1 MTILFK
7 IPESLQQIASTEHV
21 EGVMDVEEIQVG
33 FDSYKLE
40 NPAKWSL
47 DITNTGSAFLL
58 SGSITAEVR
67 AICARCTE
75 EFDLY
80 LEGEVVAYYVM
91 PETDVEETGLEL
103 DDDEFE
109 FVSEDGV
116 IDFEP
121 ALKAALIYDL
131 PMVPL
136 HDKNCLGLCSQCGKN
151 LNEGN
156 CDCTFEEDEDFSKN
170 PFAVLKNLKFDNEK

>member
-1 MTILFK
+1 MK
-7 IPESLQQIASTEHV
+7 KDQS
-21 EGVMDVEEIQVG
+21 
-33 FDSYKLE
+33 K
-40 NPAKWSL
+40 
-47 DITNTGSAFLL
+47 
-58 SGSITAEVR
+58 
-67 AICARCTE
+67 TE
-75 EFDLY
+75 ELQWKRKC
-80 LEGEVVAYYVM
+80 
-91 PETDVEETGLEL
+91 LEL

-136 HDKNCLGLCSQCGKN
+136 HDENCLGLCSQCGKN
-151 LNEGN
+151 LNKGN